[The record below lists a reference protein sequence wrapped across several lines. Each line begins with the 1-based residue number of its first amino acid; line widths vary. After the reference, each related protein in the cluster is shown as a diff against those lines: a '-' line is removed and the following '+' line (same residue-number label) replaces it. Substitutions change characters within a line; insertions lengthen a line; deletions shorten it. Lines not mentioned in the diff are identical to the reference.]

1 MTGIRGERMLGPKG
15 KGFPARCVEDH
26 VSSSSTCSTCHQ
38 RASQMPWWFCRT
50 PRHRFL
56 GRDRCFC
63 LLAMQRPALSS
74 APAPTRRRVLL
85 GIVILLFVDI
95 IWVASSELSCY
106 IFQGFQKPFFSTF
119 ARSSMFVVYLLG
131 FLIWKPWRDKC
142 LRCVGCLPP
151 AKALETDGH
160 YVLGKGGG
168 DQRGSAELGA
178 PLYAPVRF
186 NDSAS
191 EKSSPCCSDV
201 IRKPR
206 VRFSRLAEVRQ
217 LPSRQ
222 VLDASQS
229 RRQYGEPDCQEGGSR
244 MGLPIPQVAK
254 TSLLFCFVWFIANL
268 SYQTALLKTHVTLA
282 SILISTSGVFT
293 LILSG
298 VFPSNSADRFT
309 LSKLLAVCLSIGGE
323 VLVRVSLENLMSE
336 KHHLAGLLWSL
347 AGAALY
353 SIYIVALKRRVDRED
368 HIDLPMFFGFI
379 GLLCLVLL
387 WPLFFLLHYTGLETF
402 ELPNRSVWLCL
413 LVNGLLGTAIT
424 ECLWLWGCFLTS
436 SLVGTL
442 ALSLAVPLAVLA
454 DVWLNK
460 LRCSWLFFLGLGP
473 LLLAFGAAALL
484 CQYSNWDPV
493 NVGLRRSLS
502 FLCRRSRL
510 QRASEDAEQCESLIS
525 LDLVSSLDPP
535 TEFPRSGP

>member
-1 MTGIRGERMLGPKG
+1 ML
-15 KGFPARCVEDH
+15 
-26 VSSSSTCSTCHQ
+26 
-38 RASQMPWWFCRT
+38 
-50 PRHRFL
+50 
-56 GRDRCFC
+56 C

-74 APAPTRRRVLL
+74 PPAPTRRRVLL

-95 IWVASSELSCY
+95 IWVASSELSRY
-106 IFQGFQKPFFSTF
+106 IVRIFQKPFFSTF
-119 ARSSMFVVYLLG
+119 AKSSMFVVYLLG
-131 FLIWKPWRDKC
+131 FLVWKPWRDKC
-142 LRCVGCLPP
+142 LRCVGCLPA
-151 AKALETDGH
+151 AKALETEGH

-168 DQRGSAELGA
+168 GQLGSAELGA

-191 EKSSPCCSDV
+191 EKSSPCCSDGEDGV
-201 IRKPR
+201 VRKPR

-229 RRQYGEPDCQEGGSR
+229 RRQYGEPDGQGGGSR
-244 MGLPIPQVAK
+244 LKLPIPQVAK
-254 TSLLFCFVWFIANL
+254 TSLLFCFVWFIASL

-323 VLVRVSLENLMSE
+323 ALVRVSLGNLIDE
-336 KHHLAGLLWSL
+336 KHHL
-347 AGAALY
+347 
-353 SIYIVALKRRVDRED
+353 
-368 HIDLPMFFGFI
+368 GFI

-402 ELPNRSVWLCL
+402 ELPSRFVWLCL

-454 DVWLNK
+454 DVWLHK

-473 LLLAFGAAALL
+473 LLLAFAAAALL

-493 NVGLRRSLS
+493 NVCLRRSLS

-510 QRASEDAEQCESLIS
+510 QRVSEDAEQCESLIS
-525 LDLVSSLDPP
+525 LDLVSSLDPS
-535 TEFPRSGP
+535 TEFNLSGQ

>member
-1 MTGIRGERMLGPKG
+1 ML
-15 KGFPARCVEDH
+15 
-26 VSSSSTCSTCHQ
+26 
-38 RASQMPWWFCRT
+38 
-50 PRHRFL
+50 
-56 GRDRCFC
+56 C

-74 APAPTRRRVLL
+74 PPAPTRRRVLL

-95 IWVASSELSCY
+95 IWVASSELSRY
-106 IFQGFQKPFFSTF
+106 IVRIFQKPFFSTF
-119 ARSSMFVVYLLG
+119 AKSSMFVVYLLG
-131 FLIWKPWRDKC
+131 FLVWKPWRDKC
-142 LRCVGCLPP
+142 LRCVGCLPA
-151 AKALETDGH
+151 AKALETEGH

-168 DQRGSAELGA
+168 GQLGSAELVSRRFQDMGKGGFVVSELPWGA

-191 EKSSPCCSDV
+191 EKSSPCCSDGEDGV
-201 IRKPR
+201 VRKPR

-229 RRQYGEPDCQEGGSR
+229 RRQYGEPDGQGGGSR
-244 MGLPIPQVAK
+244 LKLPIPQVAK
-254 TSLLFCFVWFIANL
+254 TSLLFCFVWFIASL

-323 VLVRVSLENLMSE
+323 ALVRVSLGNLIDE

-402 ELPNRSVWLCL
+402 ELPSRFVWLCL

-454 DVWLNK
+454 DVWLHK

-473 LLLAFGAAALL
+473 LLLAFAAAALL

-493 NVGLRRSLS
+493 NVCLRRSLS

-510 QRASEDAEQCESLIS
+510 QRVSEDAEQCESLIS
-525 LDLVSSLDPP
+525 LDLVSSLDPS
-535 TEFPRSGP
+535 TEFNLSGQ